1 MFGEVEKVL
10 GGPRGPLPLSM
21 PRNEEEAWGVLSPN
35 PWRCAGDARCT
46 VRHSKGP
53 SRYKG
58 DILALQ
64 RRRGGG
70 QKRWGEEE
78 VNKAEWRG
86 RMPILTGELGI
97 RTLPF
102 TNGGLSPGF
111 LKR

>member
-35 PWRCAGDARCT
+35 PWRCAGDARCAAL
-46 VRHSKGP
+46 HSKGP

-58 DILALQ
+58 DILALK
-64 RRRGGG
+64 RRGGRG
-70 QKRWGEEE
+70 GGG
-78 VNKAEWRG
+78 VSKAEWRG
-86 RMPILTGELGI
+86 RMPVLTGELGI